1 MWVYCISYYITMA
14 QSNSQTYLLKIL
26 EIPGKSVTQQYIAVM
41 KDKLDKLGLK
51 YSINIVVDENLV
63 RNMPQING
71 QSGGGEGSTFPF
83 NVFEGA
89 LDKILRRQTDEQPQ
103 EKGWIS
109 NAYDKLKGYNQK
121 RQGLIDRLFSYT
133 PLDEVP
139 DVKRVEPAVPM
150 EPSEAIE
157 PADVVIE
164 PDEPT
169 QLVEPIEPA
178 EPIEYEE
185 PIERAE
191 TIEPVEQS
199 ADVIATNIEF
209 PQNYSG
215 VLYIQIIIYEQP
227 NGNPDITHGMRELN
241 QMIMV

>member
-1 MWVYCISYYITMA
+1 MA

-26 EIPGKSVTQQYIAVM
+26 EIPGKSVTQQYIAVV

-51 YSINIVVDENLV
+51 HSINIVVDENLV
-63 RNMPQING
+63 RNMPQLNG

-139 DVKRVEPAVPM
+139 DVKRVEPAVPI

-157 PADVVIE
+157 QADVIE

-169 QLVEPIEPA
+169 QLVEPIEPD

-185 PIERAE
+185 PIDRAE
-191 TIEPVEQS
+191 TIETVEQS

-215 VLYIQIIIYEQP
+215 VLYIQITIYEQP
-227 NGNPDITHGMRELN
+227 NGNSDITYGIHELN